1 MFGPFSRDRYYPGY
15 GSPADGEYTVFPWV
29 KEAHCH
35 SDTTSNLVCAPGDLI
50 FLNQPEG
57 CTANSRVCKL
67 F

>member
-29 KEAHCH
+29 KEAHCGEA
-35 SDTTSNLVCAPGDLI
+35 TSNLVCAPGDLI

-57 CTANSRVCKL
+57 CTANSVCKL